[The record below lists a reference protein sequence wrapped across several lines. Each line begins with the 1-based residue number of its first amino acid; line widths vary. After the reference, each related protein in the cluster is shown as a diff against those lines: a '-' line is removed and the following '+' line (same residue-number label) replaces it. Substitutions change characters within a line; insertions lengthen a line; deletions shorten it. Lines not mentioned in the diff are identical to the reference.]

1 MRGSFK
7 KTHLIKSVYN
17 EIKTQ
22 QDPIMRTSSFLLTIA
37 LILAPA
43 ILVAAESEHQSLF
56 KIERSKN
63 ANIIQYDAQ
72 IGADGKLY
80 KREPIVGYWIRLA
93 EQGQVKELNWIQR
106 QFAFGFDAEYH
117 QKIDS
122 ATINMVADIGQPIE
136 VRHLNGKYRAVVK
149 LDGKFSELD
158 RIFIQAHGKGISVTV
173 EYVEIFGNDLK
184 TGEKTY
190 VKIIP

>member
-1 MRGSFK
+1 M
-7 KTHLIKSVYN
+7 
-17 EIKTQ
+17 
-22 QDPIMRTSSFLLTIA
+22 A

-43 ILVAAESEHQSLF
+43 ILVAAELESQSLF

-72 IGADGKLY
+72 IDPGGKLN
-80 KREPIVGYWIRLA
+80 KKEPVVGYWIRLA
-93 EQGQVKELNWIQR
+93 EQGQVKKLSWIQR
-106 QFAFGFDAEYH
+106 KFAFGFDAEYH

-136 VRHLNGKYRAVVK
+136 VRRLNGKYRAIVK

-158 RIFIQAHGKGISVTV
+158 RIFIQAHSKGISVTV

-184 TGEKTY
+184 TGENTY